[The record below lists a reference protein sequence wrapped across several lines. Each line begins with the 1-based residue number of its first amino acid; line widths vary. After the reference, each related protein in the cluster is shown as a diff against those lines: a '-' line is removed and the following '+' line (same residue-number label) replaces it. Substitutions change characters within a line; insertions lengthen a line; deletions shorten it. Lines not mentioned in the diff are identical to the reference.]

1 MSGPQLSI
9 VDIVVFIELDTIN
22 SMYKQDIHDDCPKLK
37 SWFAKLSAAPE
48 LKKSQK
54 DFLTVLS
61 NWDLYG
67 LAH

>member
-1 MSGPQLSI
+1 MLTI

-22 SMYKQDIHDDCPKLK
+22 SMYQQDIHGDCPKLK
-37 SWFAKLSAAPE
+37 SWFIKLSAIPE

-54 DFLTVLS
+54 DYLTILS

-67 LAH
+67 VSH